1 MPDPVRIIPIRH
13 NEGEAMGLKESA
25 AEFFAREKVRRAGR
39 VLLVIAVLAVFLAAV
54 GLSAYAI
61 LAYAPLKLTIDLGA
75 ETSARRNRPSGASG
89 RPRRGYISAWASRA
103 TSSRRRRRSTSCT
116 ATTDLGSGYSA
127 TT

>member
-13 NEGEAMGLKESA
+13 NEGEVMGLKERA

-75 ETSARRNRPSGASG
+75 EE
-89 RPRRGYISAWASRA
+89 PRRGYISAWASRA